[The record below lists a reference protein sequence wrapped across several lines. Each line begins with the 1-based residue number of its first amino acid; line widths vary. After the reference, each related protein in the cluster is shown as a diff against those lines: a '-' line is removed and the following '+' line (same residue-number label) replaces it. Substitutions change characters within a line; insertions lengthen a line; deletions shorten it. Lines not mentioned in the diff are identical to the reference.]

1 MAAEVAEQPAALAR
15 LWDARASVAE
25 IAVQVARFDPGC
37 VVIAARGTSDH
48 AALYLK
54 YLAEITLGLPVGLAS
69 LSTFTAYDARPR
81 LERTLWVAISQSGGS
96 PDLIE
101 STRIAGE
108 CGALTLAVTNTESS
122 PLAEAAALHLD
133 VLAGPETAVAA
144 TKTYTSELFAL
155 WLLVDA
161 WRRGSAG
168 DLPSHPDAARI
179 PELAQAA
186 LEAMG
191 VDEVASLL
199 ARTDTLVTTGRGY
212 AYPTAREAALKLME
226 TTYVAAQAFSAADL
240 LHGPFAMLGAERPVV
255 AVVPA
260 GRAGASMLPLL
271 EKLADQGATTAL
283 VTQAGVDAA
292 AWVADRPRG
301 PLAGITIPDCAPELA
316 PILEILPLQRLA
328 HTMALAR
335 GVDPDAPR
343 GLNKVTET
351 Y

>member
-15 LWDARASVAE
+15 LWQARTAVAE
-25 IAVQVARFDPGC
+25 IAARIARFDPGC

-69 LSTFTAYDARPR
+69 LSTFTVYDARPR

-96 PDLIE
+96 PDLVE

-108 CGALTLAVTNTESS
+108 CGALTVAVTNTESS

-161 WRRGSAG
+161 WRGGSAG
-168 DLPSHPDAARI
+168 DASRRDAARI
-179 PELAQAA
+179 PDLAQAA
-186 LEAMG
+186 LAAAG
-191 VDEVASLL
+191 VDEVAALF
-199 ARTDTLVTTGRGY
+199 ADADTLVSTGRGY
-212 AYPTAREAALKLME
+212 AYPTARETALKLME

-240 LHGPFAMLGAERPVV
+240 LHGPFAMLGAERPVI

-260 GRAGASMLPLL
+260 GRAGASMRPLL
-271 EKLADQGATTAL
+271 EKLADQSATTAL
-283 VTQAGVDAA
+283 VTPSGLDAS
-292 AWVADRPRG
+292 AWLTDRPHG
-301 PLAGITIPDCAPELA
+301 ALARIAIPSVAAELA

-335 GVDPDAPR
+335 GIDPDAPR